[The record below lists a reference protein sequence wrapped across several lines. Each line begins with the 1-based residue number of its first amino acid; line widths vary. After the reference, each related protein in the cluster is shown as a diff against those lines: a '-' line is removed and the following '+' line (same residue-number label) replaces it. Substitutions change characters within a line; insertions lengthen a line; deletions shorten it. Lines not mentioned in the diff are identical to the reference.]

1 MRVEAEA
8 VEYLRFEDGSP
19 VRAASA
25 VARFGDGF
33 LVSQDDATSACWW
46 RSGVGTPVRLLPP
59 VDGHDTFSEA
69 EHTKALKPDLEAA
82 LHVTLDDA
90 PAVLLLG
97 SGSTEARMR
106 AVLVGLLD
114 GVPWAVSRDLPP
126 LYALVAD
133 LLGVD
138 PEQLNLEGACVLD
151 GVLRWFHRGRPA
163 AGLSSSSVDLDLA
176 ALVAAVAGR
185 AEPADLHATGVRTYD
200 VGDVEGVGLAITDA
214 VVLPD
219 GAVLVSAAAEDSPN
233 AYDDGP
239 VRGSALAVLHG
250 SRVSA
255 TAAIPR
261 IGGRVA
267 KVEGLALLAWGE
279 HGGRVLAVVD
289 EDDPT
294 AASALLTLRVSLP

>member
-1 MRVEAEA
+1 MRIQVEASES
-8 VEYLRFEDGSP
+8 LRFEDGSP

-25 VARFGDGF
+25 IARFGDGF

-69 EHTKALKPDLEAA
+69 EDTKELKPDLEAA
-82 LHVTLDDA
+82 FQITVDDA

-97 SGSTEARMR
+97 SGSTDARMR
-106 AVLVGLLD
+106 AALAGLRE
-114 GVPWAVSRDLPP
+114 GVPWALSRDLSP
-126 LYALVAD
+126 LYAQVSD

-138 PEQLNLEGACVLD
+138 PEQLNLEGACVVD

-163 AGLSSSSVDLDLA
+163 AGLPSSSVDLDLT

-185 AEPADLHATGVRTYD
+185 AEPAGLHPTGALTYD
-200 VGDVEGVGLAITDA
+200 VGEVEGVGLAITDA
-214 VVLPD
+214 VTLPG
-219 GAVLVSAAAEDSPN
+219 GAVLVSATAEDSPN

-239 VRGSALAVLHG
+239 VRGSALAVLDGTHV
-250 SRVSA
+250 RASA
-255 TAAIPR
+255 PVPSV
-261 IGGRVA
+261 GGHVA
-267 KVEGLALLAWGE
+267 KVEGLALLDWDE

-294 AASALLTLRVSLP
+294 AASALLTLRVSL

>member
-1 MRVEAEA
+1 MRIEVESVEA
-8 VEYLRFEDGSP
+8 LRFEDGSP

-25 VARFGDGF
+25 VARFGDGL

-69 EHTKALKPDLEAA
+69 EHTKELKPDLEAA
-82 LHVTLDDA
+82 LSVILDDA

-97 SGSTEARMR
+97 SGSAEARTQ
-106 AVLVGLLD
+106 AVLAGLRD
-114 GVPWAVSRDLPP
+114 GVPWAVSRDLSP
-126 LYALVAD
+126 LYARVGD
-133 LLGVD
+133 LLGLD
-138 PEQLNLEGACVLD
+138 PGQLNLEGACVLD
-151 GVLRWFHRGRPA
+151 GALRWFHRGRPS
-163 AGLSSSSVDLDLA
+163 AGLPSSSVDLDLA

-185 AEPADLHATGVRTYD
+185 AEPAGLHATGLLTYD
-200 VGDVEGVGLAITDA
+200 VGEVEGVGLAITDA
-214 VVLPD
+214 VALPD
-219 GAVLVSAAAEDSPN
+219 GGALVSAAAEDSPN

-239 VRGSALAVLHG
+239 VRGSALAVLDG
-250 SRVSA
+250 TRVRA
-255 TAAIPR
+255 TGPLPT

-267 KVEGLALLAWGE
+267 KVEGLALLAWDG

-294 AASALLTLRVSLP
+294 AASALLTLRVSL